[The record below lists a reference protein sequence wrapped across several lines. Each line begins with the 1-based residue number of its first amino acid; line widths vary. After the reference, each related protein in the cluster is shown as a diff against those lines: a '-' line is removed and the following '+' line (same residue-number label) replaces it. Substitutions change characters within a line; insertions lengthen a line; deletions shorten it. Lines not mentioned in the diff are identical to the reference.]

1 MKIKID
7 IKKNFLIRK
16 DRIVEA
22 IKFLYDKI
30 RNPFIS
36 VNSSKRLLEWVVE
49 EDLAEIGEF
58 ILSDRVYINAQNMNG
73 KTLLHRAIDKNAINI
88 AELLISKG
96 ADTSA
101 KNNKGETPLDCT
113 KKESNTRSV
122 TPKDK
127 KKMEQLLL
135 PKGQ

>member
-1 MKIKID
+1 M
-7 IKKNFLIRK
+7 
-16 DRIVEA
+16 
-22 IKFLYDKI
+22 
-30 RNPFIS
+30 
-36 VNSSKRLLEWVVE
+36 VE

-58 ILSDRVYINAQNMNG
+58 ILSDRVDINAQNTNG

-96 ADTSA
+96 ADISA
-101 KNNKGETPLDCT
+101 KNNNGETPLDYT
-113 KKESNTRSV
+113 KKESKRRSV
-122 TPKDK
+122 TPEDK